1 MVIFH
6 SYVSLPE
13 GMFYDFGWCW
23 IIFFEILVATHPI
36 RNGPQCRATMIQAG
50 LWAVDQNH
58 RLSNYASISARNEE
72 IASQPVHLEFAAFTS
87 PKMGTTK
94 PQFSIVGDK
103 FAMVNGYTVFMS
115 FTRDDASQKHTLHP
129 LLLTWWQ
136 KWVGFPSIF
145 WE

>member
-1 MVIFH
+1 MLVYQRVCSMILDDVGSFFRNLSSDASH
-6 SYVSLPE
+6 SEWSPVPS
-13 GMFYDFGWCW
+13 
-23 IIFFEILVATHPI
+23 H
-36 RNGPQCRATMIQAG
+36 
-50 LWAVDQNH
+50 LWAVGQNH

-103 FAMVNGYTVFMS
+103 SAMVNGYTIFMS

-129 LLLTWWQ
+129 VLLTWWQ